1 MTTKA
6 QREEAVRQGA
16 ERRLAKKPKCDSC
29 GGTYRHLPGCQ
40 PKWPKP
46 QCARC
51 HITKGAHDNGT
62 AFIVG
67 KAGDRTTMTA
77 CTDYKEAS

>member
-16 ERRLAKKPKCDSC
+16 ERRLAKKPK
-29 GGTYRHLPGCQ
+29 
-40 PKWPKP
+40 P

-51 HITKGAHDNGT
+51 HITKGAHRTGQ
-62 AFIVG
+62 AFIVR
-67 KAGDRTTMTA
+67 KAGDSATMTA
-77 CTDYKEAS
+77 CPGYKEAS

>member
-16 ERRLAKKPKCDSC
+16 ERRLAKKPK
-29 GGTYRHLPGCQ
+29 PV
-40 PKWPKP
+40 
-46 QCARC
+46 CARC
-51 HITKGAHDNGT
+51 GITKGAHDNGT

-67 KAGDRTTMTA
+67 QSGDSTTMTA
-77 CTDYKEAS
+77 CIGYKEVKKP